1 MSKTDELIAQYCPDG
16 VESKELGEVLDYEQP
31 NKYNGLII
39 ELQQTGESLPLN
51 VINDLKTNEQIP
63 PFSRN
68 DDAQSMNEQ
77 IPPFSRNDS
86 SPCGEMTEGSGGEA
100 ATSFTT
106 LKQPHVI
113 PNETQC
119 SEEPPFSSRPSVIP
133 SEARNLSTCD
143 DGVIPNG
150 TKCSEETVT
159 KKTKNE

>member
-1 MSKTDELIAQYCPDG
+1 MSKIDELIAQYCPNG
-16 VESKELGEVLDYEQP
+16 VEFKKLWEVLDYEQP

-68 DDAQSMNEQ
+68 DD
-77 IPPFSRNDS
+77 
-86 SPCGEMTEGSGGEA
+86 SPCGEMREGSGGFA
-100 ATSFTT
+100 ATSFSS
-106 LKQPHVI
+106 I
-113 PNETQC
+113 FYNE
-119 SEEPPFSSRPSVIP
+119 
-133 SEARNLSTCD
+133 A
-143 DGVIPNG
+143 VIPNG